1 MCIRDRSS
9 NLKLGKQ
16 PVKFDEEL
24 LGVSAS
30 YETDGGQKEF
40 IVYAPSTQIN
50 MLPGN
55 DSGQLVTS
63 GASASS
69 GDDPYEILEKG

>member
-1 MCIRDRSS
+1 M
-9 NLKLGKQ
+9 
-16 PVKFDEEL
+16 KFDEEL

-50 MLPGN
+50 ILADDNP
-55 DSGQLVTS
+55 GQLVTS
-63 GASASS
+63 GTTASS
-69 GDDPYEILEKG
+69 GDDPYESLEKGN